1 MLRRNVQLP
10 YNPLHH
16 FINENEASQ
25 IKCIAD
31 ISVVALH
38 RIKNTS
44 SGDLDSIRLS
54 VQFNSILHFGERVAK
69 EQNTKY
75 KILEHENKYTVY
87 ISIIYHLSSGRLSS
101 RCRLLTSYL

>member
-1 MLRRNVQLP
+1 MLKTKTTTKVVRLQCMLRGNVQSP
-10 YNPLHH
+10 SDPLHH
-16 FINENEASQ
+16 CINENEASQ

-31 ISVVALH
+31 ISVVLH

-44 SGDLDSIRLS
+44 SRDLDSIRLS

-75 KILEHENKYTVY
+75 KIQNTKYKIQNTK
-87 ISIIYHLSSGRLSS
+87 
-101 RCRLLTSYL
+101 